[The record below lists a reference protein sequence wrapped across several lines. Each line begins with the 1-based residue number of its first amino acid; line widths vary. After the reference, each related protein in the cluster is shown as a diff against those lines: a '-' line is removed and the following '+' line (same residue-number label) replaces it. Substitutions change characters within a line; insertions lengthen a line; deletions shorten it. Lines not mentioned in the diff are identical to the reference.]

1 MLLSDLPTISSNVSV
16 IFWGFDQLTGLQRH
30 HSKAAH
36 KDHRHQSE
44 EGCGEIADL
53 KLPEHEGKQGRHPK
67 QQLLLNLNG
76 LVAVQIAK
84 NHAGH
89 RQTDGKHHNGFD
101 HAALLVMLGVL
112 SRTAAEEGFT
122 VT

>member
-1 MLLSDLPTISSNVSV
+1 MSF
-16 IFWGFDQLTGLQRH
+16 IFGRFDQLTGLQRNQGEA
-30 HSKAAH
+30 SH
-36 KDHRHQSE
+36 KDNRNQNE
-44 EGCGEIADL
+44 KGRCEIADL
-53 KLPEHEGKQGRHPK
+53 KLPEHEGQQVRHQKQA
-67 QQLLLNLNG
+67 LLNLDG
-76 LVAVQIAK
+76 FVVVQIAK

-89 RQTDGKHHNGFD
+89 RQTDGQHHNGFD

>member
-1 MLLSDLPTISSNVSV
+1 MNLD
-16 IFWGFDQLTGLQRH
+16 GF
-30 HSKAAH
+30 
-36 KDHRHQSE
+36 
-44 EGCGEIADL
+44 
-53 KLPEHEGKQGRHPK
+53 
-67 QQLLLNLNG
+67 
-76 LVAVQIAK
+76 VVVQIAK
-84 NHAGH
+84 NHACH